1 MQRVDM
7 THESM
12 RHYYRGRV
20 FESTGELDI
29 AVEEYNK
36 AVELG
41 ADYADV
47 HNSLGRTYAKKGFFE
62 EAKNEFNYAL
72 ELNPQYLEAQR
83 NLDELETKLTLIKE
97 ESILPQGQ
105 VVTQAG
111 PKRKLIPIRMVKRKY
126 LKRAVTAGII
136 CLMIGISIVI
146 IPKIISRP
154 TIATYVSPSTNITGI
169 MCDGRIL
176 WLCDWL
182 KQEIYQCEI
191 SNDGG
196 LSIKNIY
203 RTSKIYPVGITVG
216 DGYLW
221 TCDAWSKKIR
231 QHVIDANLTVVRS
244 YSSPGGNPSGLSW
257 DGRNIWSCDLT
268 TGKIYRHLTDE
279 KLTVKA
285 SYPTAVERLIGFFWD
300 GKYYWSVDSAKGVLY
315 KHKKD
320 ARLSVVASY
329 AIGLSNKKLGGI
341 FLDKKY
347 IWVAFEGERLIVRYP
362 RAKILH

>member
-1 MQRVDM
+1 
-7 THESM
+7 M

-29 AVEEYNK
+29 AVEEYSK

-83 NLDELETKLTLIKE
+83 NLDELEAKLALIEKE
-97 ESILPQGQ
+97 NIPPQGQ
-105 VVTQAG
+105 VVTHAV
-111 PKRKLIPIRMVKRKY
+111 PKRKLISIIRIAKRRY
-126 LKRAVTAGII
+126 LKRAVTAGVI
-136 CLMIGISIVI
+136 CLMIGISVVI
-146 IPKIISRP
+146 IPGIVPKA
-154 TIATYVSPSTNITGI
+154 TVATYISPSTNITGI
-169 MCDGRIL
+169 MRDGRML

-196 LSIKNIY
+196 LSIKHIY
-203 RTSKIYPVGITVG
+203 SMPKVYPVGITVG

-231 QHVIDANLTVVRS
+231 QHVIDANLTVIKS
-244 YSSPGGNPSGLSW
+244 YNSPGDNPSGLSW

-268 TGKIYRHLTDE
+268 AGKIYRHGTDE

-285 SYPTAVERLIGFFWD
+285 SFPTAVKRLVGFFWD

-320 ARLSVVASY
+320 AKLSIVASY
-329 AIGLSNKKLGGI
+329 AIDLPNKKLGGI

-347 IWVAFEGERLIVRYP
+347 IWVAFEGEELIVRYP
-362 RAKILH
+362 RSKILH